1 MSNLEHL
8 IENTLVAMEDDKLC
22 PEDIRKRI
30 QNDINLPS
38 TSLSVDDVWEICQYV
53 KYTWCRN
60 LKNKLNAQLEEARRR
75 ETMWA
80 NNYAKLLKEI
90 TDRMIEL
97 YSKE

>member
-1 MSNLEHL
+1 
-8 IENTLVAMEDDKLC
+8 MEDDKLC
-22 PEDIRKRI
+22 PEDIRERI

-53 KYTWCRN
+53 KYTWCRD
-60 LKNKLNAQLEEARRR
+60 LENKLNAQLEEARRR

>member
-1 MSNLEHL
+1 
-8 IENTLVAMEDDKLC
+8 
-22 PEDIRKRI
+22 
-30 QNDINLPS
+30 
-38 TSLSVDDVWEICQYV
+38 
-53 KYTWCRN
+53 
-60 LKNKLNAQLEEARRR
+60 LNAQLEEARRR